1 MGKRKD
7 PARKKNPKAVKAESA
22 GDESS
27 FLSRNKREALVLAL
41 LPVFLYLSSVSFGF
55 ALDDKI
61 VIEENQFVREGIG
74 GIGKILATETLAGFI
89 GEQQNVV
96 AGSRY
101 RPLSLVSFAIEYEL
115 YGLSPAMSHLINVL
129 LYSATCLVLFR
140 FFSMFTRG
148 ESENPWYFRLP
159 FVATLLFAL
168 HPLHSEVVA
177 NIKSRD
183 EILAL
188 LFSLAALL
196 LIFRYDRDKD
206 PKFLALGGLSFL
218 LALLGKENAITF
230 LAVAPLTILIFT
242 KLNAR
247 AFAIAMAPLAI
258 STALYLFLRY
268 QVLGFLLFAGTE
280 EATELMNNPF
290 VDASIGERYGT
301 IFYTWGLYL
310 KLLIFPH
317 PLTHDYYPYHV
328 PLVGLADLRA
338 IIPLTLY
345 LAMASFAVLKIRKG
359 NIASW
364 SILFFLATFSIASNL
379 FFPLGTFMNERFMYM
394 PSVGFCL
401 LLAWIL
407 TQKIPAWLDAKPNLF
422 KVIPVV
428 FKAAPVVS
436 RAIPIGLAAVFALGF
451 SLKTLARVPDW
462 KDDDSLTRSSAEVSV
477 GSARSNCFMGFS
489 LYLASLEEQDD
500 ARRQELLD
508 EAMFYVDR
516 SLKIHPSYRDALNV
530 HAGVLSSRYSLDG
543 DIDALLDGFF
553 QMLTNNKPPHIDEF
567 LFWLNEQE
575 LHQEKLVDFY
585 LRAGHEYHF
594 QKLNDDFEAEK
605 YLTFGYRVAPDN
617 LLILEALGD
626 FWLTRGN
633 APETLMARRDA
644 YKALKFAEEG
654 IGFDSAHGKFYE
666 IAAEAHERLGDPAKA
681 DLMRQQA
688 SQISLP

>member
-1 MGKRKD
+1 MDNGNDRSGKQGQ
-7 PARKKNPKAVKAESA
+7 NESEA
-22 GDESS
+22 AAHEAS
-27 FLSRNKREALVLAL
+27 FLLRHWRETLVLAL
-41 LPVFLYLSSVSFGF
+41 LPLLLYLTSVSFGF
-55 ALDDKI
+55 VLDDKL
-61 VIEENQFVREGIG
+61 VIEENHLVQEGIN
-74 GIGKILATETLAGFI
+74 GIGKILSSDFWIGFS
-89 GEQQNVV
+89 GEQPNM
-96 AGSRY
+96 ATGPRY

-115 YGLSPAMSHLINVL
+115 YGLKPAMSHLINVL

-148 ESENPWYFRLP
+148 ETEHPWYFRLS

-177 NIKSRD
+177 NIKGRD
-183 EILAL
+183 EILSL
-188 LFSLAALL
+188 LFSLSALL
-196 LIFRYDRDKD
+196 LILRYDRSKN
-206 PKFLALGGLSFL
+206 PMSLALGGLAFL
-218 LALLGKENAITF
+218 LALMAKENAITF
-230 LAVAPLTILIFT
+230 LAVAPLTILMFT
-242 KLNAR
+242 KSKAR
-247 AFAIAMAPLAI
+247 ALAIAMTPLVV
-258 STALYLFLRY
+258 STVIYLILRH
-268 QVLGFLLFAGTE
+268 QVVGFLLLSGGE
-280 EATELMNNPF
+280 EVTELMNNPF
-290 VDASIGERYGT
+290 VDASIGEKYGT

-401 LLAWIL
+401 VLAWVL
-407 TQKIPAWLDAKPNLF
+407 TQKMPGWLDAKPNL
-422 KVIPVV
+422 
-428 FKAAPVVS
+428 S
-436 RAIPIGLAAVFALGF
+436 RAVPIGLAAVFALGF

-462 KDDDSLTRSSAEVSV
+462 KDDDSLTRAGVEVSAD
-477 GSARSNCFMGFS
+477 SARSNCFMGFS
-489 LYLASLEEQDD
+489 LYQDSLKEPDD

-508 EAMFYVDR
+508 EVVFYLDR

-530 HAGVLSSRYSLDG
+530 YAGVLSSRYALG
-543 DIDALLDGFF
+543 GEIDALLDGFF
-553 QMLTNNKPPHIDEF
+553 QILTNNKPPHIDEY
-567 LFWLNEQE
+567 LYWLNEQGK
-575 LHQEKLVDFY
+575 HQEELADFY
-585 LRAGHEYHF
+585 IKAGHEYYF
-594 QKLNDDFEAEK
+594 QELKNYFEAEK
-605 YLTFGYRVAPDN
+605 YLIFGYRVAPEN

-626 FWLTRGN
+626 FWLDRGN
-633 APETLMARRDA
+633 SPESLRARRDA
-644 YKALKFAEEG
+644 YKALQFAEEG
-654 IGFDSAHGKFYE
+654 IGVDPAHAKFYE

-688 SQISLP
+688 SQIGSP